1 MPDAT
6 TYTDFRK
13 NLSSYMKKLKDDATV
28 LTVTNE
34 RNPEYNMVAM
44 NASEYDSIMET
55 LYIYSQPGLHKQILD
70 GLEDYRNGR
79 TKTHRLLEP

>member
-34 RNPEYNMVAM
+34 R
-44 NASEYDSIMET
+44 DT
-55 LYIYSQPGLHKQILD
+55 
-70 GLEDYRNGR
+70 
-79 TKTHRLLEP
+79 